1 MEFQQQ
7 PTTQFL
13 SMEESAKVDAA
24 LLSSPEKFLTRLTI
38 SSLRV
43 LQQIARENKIA
54 VEELTSQQIIAWFEK
69 DGKIRREEGVEAAF
83 LKW

>member
-13 SMEESAKVDAA
+13 SAEESAKVDAA

-43 LQQIARENKIA
+43 LQQIAKENNIA
-54 VEELTSQQIIAWFEK
+54 IEELTTPQIIAWFEK
-69 DGKIRREEGVEAAF
+69 DGKIRRNEGVEAAF

>member
-54 VEELTSQQIIAWFEK
+54 VEELTSQQIIAWCEK

>member
-13 SMEESAKVDAA
+13 SAEESAKVDAA

-43 LQQIARENKIA
+43 LQQIAKENNIA
-54 VEELTSQQIIAWFEK
+54 IEKLTTQEIIAWFEK
-69 DGKIRREEGVEAAF
+69 DGKIRRQDGVEAAF

>member
-13 SMEESAKVDAA
+13 SLEESAKVDAA

-43 LQQIARENKIA
+43 LQEIAKENNIA
-54 VEELTSQQIIAWFEK
+54 VEELTTQQIIAWFEK
-69 DGKIRREEGVEAAF
+69 DGKIRREKGVEAAF

>member
-13 SMEESAKVDAA
+13 SAEESAKVDAA

-43 LQQIARENKIA
+43 LQQIAKENNIPI
-54 VEELTSQQIIAWFEK
+54 EELNAQQIIAWFEK
-69 DGKIRREEGVEAAF
+69 DGKIRRQDGVEAAF